1 MDRVSRGDS
10 SGGDRP
16 QLQVSRA
23 WNSFYHKPPPTQH
36 RVQASHNFVRLRHPK
51 RCPLIRISTNQQSN
65 NAERLNE
72 LLSSRHAE
80 KTPIPRDP
88 SCEAPAPVRS
98 DTRHISN
105 EAKAEPPKSGS
116 WSHPSLRV
124 SDLPS
129 ERSFVSVPCR
139 PANPSLFIFNNQP
152 LATTVGLLV
161 D

>member
-36 RVQASHNFVRLRHPK
+36 RVQASHNSVRLRHPK

-116 WSHPSLRV
+116 WSHPSLRCPI
-124 SDLPS
+124 SRQNA
-129 ERSFVSVPCR
+129 RSCR
-139 PANPSLFIFNNQP
+139 CRVVQP
-152 LATTVGLLV
+152 IPRFLSSTTSRWQTP
-161 D
+161 